1 MNNVNKDS
9 KGPKRSSEVR
19 MFSGTIIDDLVKTV
33 QTAEANLET
42 EYRMREELQGVPAF
56 MMNRYET
63 FRTSESVL
71 FGVA

>member
-1 MNNVNKDS
+1 
-9 KGPKRSSEVR
+9 